1 MTVGDG
7 PVDFMRDRLIDLE
20 LIESTS
26 ERGILLNR
34 HTGLERFR
42 CQRDAG
48 ARGVIG
54 RLLIRARTPFGRL
67 HDRDSLVRFVK
78 FA

>member
-48 ARGVIG
+48 ADVM
-54 RLLIRARTPFGRL
+54 RAL
-67 HDRDSLVRFVK
+67 EE
-78 FA
+78 